1 MDTEPEPYKAWRM
14 DSPLFSE
21 QNAHSLVF
29 NNVTGLIRAEHRKS
43 TPFVHRSNV
52 IHNELNYSPQLRDPQ
67 NLDFRPKADS
77 SLVDAGIAMPG
88 ITDHFEGKAPD
99 IGAYEHGGINWK
111 PGYHPKHALFYQN
124 NKAYDKLT
132 D

>member
-1 MDTEPEPYKAWRM
+1 MDT
-14 DSPLFSE
+14 PLFSE

-29 NNVTGLIRAEHRKS
+29 NNLTGLIRAKWRRD

-52 IHNELNYSPQLRDPQ
+52 IHNELNFAPDLRDPK
-67 NLDFRPKADS
+67 NSDFRPKADS

-88 ITDHFEGKAPD
+88 LTDHYEGQAPD
-99 IGAYEHGGINWK
+99 IGAYEHGGINWR
-111 PGYHPKHALFYQN
+111 PGYRAKRALFYRN
-124 NKAYDKLT
+124 NKITDKLT